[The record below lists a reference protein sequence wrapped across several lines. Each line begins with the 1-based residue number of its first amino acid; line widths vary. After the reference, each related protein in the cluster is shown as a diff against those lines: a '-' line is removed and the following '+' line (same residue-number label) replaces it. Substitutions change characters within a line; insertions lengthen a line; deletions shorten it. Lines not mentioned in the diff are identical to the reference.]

1 MEYFTSET
9 LEAFLIK
16 DPNKI
21 PLSEKGKNLLRNS
34 HIYNI
39 DKWGNDE
46 SHNILYIIGYSGS
59 GKSTLATY
67 FKDSNTDLIHLDL
80 YFEKNSIDDE
90 NRNTNFDHY
99 LKSKGIKAINEV
111 PREQWESLKVLSKF
125 ENAVEDFAKEQ
136 FHKGRKVIAEGIQVY
151 DGGLWEE
158 HSHYKDKPLII
169 LKTNAITSVN
179 RALNRD
185 GANINSFNSFKEYVM
200 WYAQSHKQLKNLDK
214 NVKNREY

>member
-21 PLSEKGKNLLRNS
+21 PLSEKGKKLLRNS

-39 DKWGNDE
+39 DKWGKDE
-46 SHNILYIIGYSGS
+46 SHNILYITGYSGS

-80 YFEKNSIDDE
+80 YFEKNEIHNE
-90 NRNTNFDHY
+90 FQNTNFNEY
-99 LKSKGIKAINEV
+99 LKTKGIKPINMV
-111 PREQWESLKVLSKF
+111 PKDEWVKTQVFSKF
-125 ENAVEDFAKEQ
+125 EKALEDFAKEQ

-158 HSHYKDKPLII
+158 HSHYNDKPLII

-179 RALNRD
+179 RAMNRD
-185 GANINSFNSFKEYVM
+185 GGKFKSIPQVKEYIG
-200 WYAQSHKQLKNLDK
+200 WYSSANKQMKNLDK
-214 NVKNREY
+214 NVK

>member
-21 PLSEKGKNLLRNS
+21 PLSEKGKKLLRNS

-39 DKWGNDE
+39 DKWGKDE
-46 SHNILYIIGYSGS
+46 SHNILYITGYSGS

-80 YFEKNSIDDE
+80 YFEKNEIQNESQ
-90 NRNTNFDHY
+90 NTNFNEY
-99 LKSKGIKAINEV
+99 LKSKGIKPINMV
-111 PREQWESLKVLSKF
+111 SKDQWVKTQVFSKF
-125 ENAVEDFAKEQ
+125 EKAIEDFAKEQ

-185 GANINSFNSFKEYVM
+185 KSNINSFNSFKEYVM
-200 WYAQSHKQLKNLDK
+200 WYAQSHNQLKNLDK
-214 NVKNREY
+214 NAK

>member
-1 MEYFTSET
+1 MKYFTSET

-21 PLSEKGKNLLRNS
+21 PLSEKGKKLLRNS

-39 DKWGNDE
+39 DKWGKDE
-46 SHNILYIIGYSGS
+46 SHNILYITGYSGS

-80 YFEKNSIDDE
+80 YFEKNSIDNE

-136 FHKGRKVIAEGIQVY
+136 FHKGRKVIAEGIQIY
-151 DGGLWEE
+151 DESL
-158 HSHYKDKPLII
+158 
-169 LKTNAITSVN
+169 
-179 RALNRD
+179 
-185 GANINSFNSFKEYVM
+185 
-200 WYAQSHKQLKNLDK
+200 
-214 NVKNREY
+214 

>member
-1 MEYFTSET
+1 MEYFTSEA

-21 PLSEKGKNLLRNS
+21 PLSEKGKKLLRNS

-39 DKWGNDE
+39 NKWGKDE
-46 SHNILYIIGYSGS
+46 SHNIIYITGYSGS

-80 YFEKNSIDDE
+80 YFEKNEIHNESQ
-90 NRNTNFDHY
+90 NTNFNEY
-99 LKSKGIKAINEV
+99 LKTKGIKPINMV
-111 PREQWESLKVLSKF
+111 PKDEWVKTQVFSKF

-200 WYAQSHKQLKNLDK
+200 WYAQSHKQMKDLDK
-214 NVKNREY
+214 SVK

>member
-9 LEAFLIK
+9 LEVFLIK

-21 PLSEKGKNLLRNS
+21 PLSEKGKKLLRNS

-39 DKWGNDE
+39 DKWGKDE
-46 SHNILYIIGYSGS
+46 SHNILYITGYSGS

-90 NRNTNFDHY
+90 NRNINFDHY
-99 LKSKGIKAINEV
+99 LKSKGINAINEV

-151 DGGLWEE
+151 DESLWEDK
-158 HSHYKDKPLII
+158 SHYKDKPLII
-169 LKTNAITSVN
+169 VKTNAITSVN
-179 RALNRD
+179 RAMNRD
-185 GANINSFNSFKEYVM
+185 GGKFKSIPQVKEYIS
-200 WYAQSHKQLKNLDK
+200 WYSSANKQIKNLDK
-214 NVKNREY
+214 NAK

>member
-21 PLSEKGKNLLRNS
+21 PLSEKGKKLLRNS

-39 DKWGNDE
+39 DKWGKDE
-46 SHNILYIIGYSGS
+46 SHNILYITGYSGS
-59 GKSTLATY
+59 GKSTLAAY
-67 FKDSNTDLIHLDL
+67 LKDSNTDLIHLDL
-80 YFEKNSIDDE
+80 YFEKNEIQNESQ
-90 NRNTNFDHY
+90 NTNFNEY
-99 LKSKGIKAINEV
+99 LKSKGIKPINMVSKDQWVKTQVFSKIEKAI
-111 PREQWESLKVLSKF
+111 
-125 ENAVEDFAKEQ
+125 EDFAKEQ

-185 GANINSFNSFKEYVM
+185 KSNINSFNSFKEYVM
-200 WYAQSHKQLKNLDK
+200 WYAQSHNQLKNLDK
-214 NVKNREY
+214 NVK

>member
-39 DKWGNDE
+39 DKWGKDE
-46 SHNILYIIGYSGS
+46 SHNILYITGYSGS

-80 YFEKNSIDDE
+80 YFEKNEIQNESQ
-90 NRNTNFDHY
+90 NTNFNEY
-99 LKSKGIKAINEV
+99 LKSKGIKPINMV
-111 PREQWESLKVLSKF
+111 SKDQWVKTQVFSKF
-125 ENAVEDFAKEQ
+125 EKVIEDFAKEQ

-185 GANINSFNSFKEYVM
+185 RSNINSFNSFKEYVM
-200 WYAQSHKQLKNLDK
+200 WYVQSHKQVKDLDK
-214 NVKNREY
+214 SVK

>member
-21 PLSEKGKNLLRNS
+21 PLSEKEKKLLKNS

-39 DKWGNDE
+39 DKWGKDE
-46 SHNILYIIGYSGS
+46 SHNILYITGYSGS

-80 YFEKNSIDDE
+80 YFEKNEIQNESQ
-90 NRNTNFDHY
+90 NTNFNEY
-99 LKSKGIKAINEV
+99 LKTKGIKPINMV
-111 PREQWESLKVLSKF
+111 PKDEWVKTQVFSKF
-125 ENAVEDFAKEQ
+125 EKALEDFAKGQ
-136 FHKGRKVIAEGIQVY
+136 FYKGRKVIAEGIQVY

-179 RALNRD
+179 RAMNRD
-185 GANINSFNSFKEYVM
+185 GNKFKSISQVKEYIG
-200 WYAQSHKQLKNLDK
+200 WYTSANKQLKNLDK
-214 NVKNREY
+214 SVK